1 MKTEIV
7 QKALV
12 INSKQEVLILR
23 RSASDNRRPLQWDL
37 PGGHLDDGEALDKG
51 VLREVLEET
60 GLSVADASL
69 VFSKTEYR
77 VWNGGEGSVLFMFF
91 AVHTQETTVTLSE
104 EHDQYEWVPIDNA
117 NEKFEYSL
125 HREFL
130 EYITKYKITL

>member
-60 GLSVADASL
+60 GLNVPDAAL

-77 VWNGGEGSVLFMFF
+77 VWDGGEGSLLFMFF
-91 AVHTQETTVTLSE
+91 VAYSQNDTVTLSE
-104 EHDQYEWVPIDNA
+104 EHVEFEWVSLDKAI
-117 NEKFEYSL
+117 EKFEYPL

-130 EYITKYKITL
+130 EYITKHKITL